1 MGCHGGSVVE
11 GSAQTLPEPFTL
23 ELRVLAGGSR
33 SVYYVLDADGRLRFG
48 GGSDARIRSATV
60 DAGVLSQEQRME
72 VWRIVLENGLL
83 ESEGRLIVDHKGTR
97 YEFNAR
103 AGSLR
108 NSFQSEEGDLPGLH
122 ALDHYLFEVQSKLR
136 YGAAP

>member
-1 MGCHGGSVVE
+1 
-11 GSAQTLPEPFTL
+11 
-23 ELRVLAGGSR
+23 
-33 SVYYVLDADGRLRFG
+33 VLDADGRLRFG

-97 YEFNAR
+97 YEFNAHSGNVR
-103 AGSLR
+103 LALGESAGFELNASTFSGTIRSNL
-108 NSFQSEEGDLPGLH
+108 SV
-122 ALDHYLFEVQSKLR
+122 ALGITSGNRRRTGRSAHVVVGNG
-136 YGAAP
+136 GAAVDISTFSGNIVIERR